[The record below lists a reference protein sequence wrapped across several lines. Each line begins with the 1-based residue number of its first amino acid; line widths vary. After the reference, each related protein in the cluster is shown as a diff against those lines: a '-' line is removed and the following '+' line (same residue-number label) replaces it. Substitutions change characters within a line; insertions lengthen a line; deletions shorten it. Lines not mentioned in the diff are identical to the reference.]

1 MRVIAGIARSMPLK
15 TPEGMDTRPTQD
27 RIKET
32 LFNILQNDVPGAVFV
47 DLFSGSGGIGIE
59 ALSRGAKKAYFIDNS
74 PKSNACIQ
82 ENLLFTKLADKSIIL
97 KQDAVTALTS
107 IYEKKVDIIFMD
119 PPYGN
124 GHEERVLA
132 VLQNMKYVSED
143 TLIIAETAL
152 QTDMDYAEE
161 YGFEILREKIYKT
174 NKHIFLRRKT

>member
-1 MRVIAGIARSMPLK
+1 MPLK

-32 LFNILQNDVPGAVFV
+32 LFNILQNDVPGAVFI

-59 ALSRGAKKAYFIDNS
+59 ALSRGAKKVYFIDNS
-74 PKSNACIQ
+74 PKSIACIQ

-107 IYEKKVDIIFMD
+107 IYEKKVDILFMD
-119 PPYGN
+119 PPYGL

-143 TLIIAETAL
+143 TLIVAEAAL

-161 YGFEILREKIYKT
+161 YGFEIIREKKYKT
-174 NKHIFLRRKT
+174 NKHIFLRRRS